1 MNLFASIR
9 SSIRTVFIRISD
21 RTNSHFAPI
30 QINPMEPP
38 PSSLLQC
45 IDPYLPQNS
54 TPHKKPFV
62 TLTYAQ
68 LLDSRIA
75 AAPGIQT
82 KISGP
87 ETKSM
92 THYIRSKH
100 DAIMVGIGTVLA
112 DDPKLNCR
120 HEAGK
125 SPRPV
130 VLDPSGK
137 WDYKLSQ
144 LHQLVDQN
152 TDDIKALAPYI
163 IVRDDV
169 DIDTKNEKEVS
180 RQGGKYIRL
189 SLLRNRLQNWHLI
202 FDELDKLSIS
212 SVMIEGG
219 AQIINDLLLFQ
230 KTEAFIHSLI
240 ITIGPVYLGEQ
251 GVEVSPPKGVIPTDC
266 TWWTGSDCVM
276 CSRIRT

>member
-1 MNLFASIR
+1 
-9 SSIRTVFIRISD
+9 
-21 RTNSHFAPI
+21 
-30 QINPMEPP
+30 MEPP

-45 IDPYLPQNS
+45 IDPYLPQN
-54 TPHKKPFV
+54 TRLQGKPFV

-75 AAPGIQT
+75 AAPGTQT
-82 KISGP
+82 KISGL

-120 HEAGK
+120 HEGGK

-130 VLDPSGK
+130 VLDPHGK

-144 LHQLVDQN
+144 LCHLVDQN
-152 TDDIKALAPYI
+152 TNDKKALAPYI
-163 IVRDDV
+163 IVKEDV
-169 DIDTKNEKEVS
+169 DIDTKNENEVI

-189 SLLRNRLQNWHLI
+189 SLLQNRLQNWTLI
-202 FDELDKLSIS
+202 FDCLQKLSIS
-212 SVMIEGG
+212 SIMIEGG

-230 KTEAFIHSLI
+230 STEAFVDSLI

-251 GVEVSPPKGVIPTDC
+251 GVEVSPPNGVIPTDC

-276 CSRIRT
+276 CSRIRSRAQNFQGKAHKLIKPTKD